1 MLSEP
6 IEIDPG
12 YQVYV
17 LAPKANKV
25 DVCPLQII
33 ELDILALTVGIALT
47 VMVSIAK
54 FVLIQPKEFVPT
66 KL

>member
-6 IEIDPG
+6 VEIDPG

-33 ELDILALTVGIALT
+33 ELEMLALTVGIALT
-47 VMVSIAK
+47 VMV
-54 FVLIQPKEFVPT
+54 
-66 KL
+66 